1 MLLPDDLPALAETRQ
16 LLQRRHALLREQ
28 GMDALAEMRRCH
40 ERQAELF
47 AQLCADFPLGE
58 AELAAFL
65 EGLAQQLLA
74 IRATE
79 AEALAQLEDALA

>member
-1 MLLPDDLPALAETRQ
+1 MLLRTIYRPSPKPGSSCSGATP
-16 LLQRRHALLREQ
+16 LLREQ

-65 EGLAQQLLA
+65 EGLAQQLLT